1 MMLNMN
7 DKGSLLQNIRRTQ
20 EELRGIDNG
29 VFPPVHLVPMEA
41 RGRYHDTLRAS
52 RRHMIKR
59 YLELLS
65 LDFNVDFS
73 WGGDGYDYDGTGGE

>member
-7 DKGSLLQNIRRTQ
+7 DKGSLLQNIRRT
-20 EELRGIDNG
+20 EGELRGIDNG
-29 VFPPVHLVPMEA
+29 VFPSVHLVPVEA